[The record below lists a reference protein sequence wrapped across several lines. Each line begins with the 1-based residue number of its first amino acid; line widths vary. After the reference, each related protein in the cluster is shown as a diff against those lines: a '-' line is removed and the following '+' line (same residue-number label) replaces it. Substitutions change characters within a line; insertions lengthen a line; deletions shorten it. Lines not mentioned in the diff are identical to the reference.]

1 MIGISQDRFIVRCDH
16 NNKGGEVALI
26 IKTNLKPKHIRINT
40 ILEILVVEI
49 SEPIHMIVISLYR
62 PPSTPLDMF
71 INNILHIITQ
81 LQNIPICIVG
91 DFNEDLSITSNTH
104 CCTTLRLQGFHQ
116 MISKQMH
123 NRPFICITHMKY
135 NTNRCDRLLLQWSWL
150 HTMCHNSVID
160 MYNIHVK
167 DAYRYAQYHMIYAH
181 MHKIATKNHKC
192 ANIRKKC
199 QFDNRSHYQINIH
212 LKNILL

>member
-1 MIGISQDRFIVRCDH
+1 MSSNLFQTIAGGLKLLDISIGNLKSKIADIKNDTIFQNADIIALNETHLGQTATLTPQMIGISQDRFIVRCDH
-16 NNKGGEVALI
+16 NNKGDGVALI

-49 SEPIHMIVISLYR
+49 NEPIHMIVISLYR

-91 DFNEDLSITSNTH
+91 DFNEDISITSNTH

-116 MISKQMH
+116 MISKPMH
-123 NRPFICITHMKY
+123 DSGTIIDHLY
-135 NTNRCDRLLLQWSWL
+135 VS
-150 HTMCHNSVID
+150 HT
-160 MYNIHVK
+160 
-167 DAYRYAQYHMIYAH
+167 
-181 MHKIATKNHKC
+181 
-192 ANIRKKC
+192 
-199 QFDNRSHYQINIH
+199 
-212 LKNILL
+212 